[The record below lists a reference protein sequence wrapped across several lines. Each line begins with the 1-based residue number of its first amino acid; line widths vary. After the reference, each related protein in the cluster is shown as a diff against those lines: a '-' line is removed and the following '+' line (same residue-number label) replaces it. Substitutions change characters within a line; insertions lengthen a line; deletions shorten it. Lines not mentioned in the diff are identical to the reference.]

1 MGRYA
6 HAMYILRSYFA
17 NIFRMLS
24 QLAKRADI
32 GQKRISSLVRYLPS
46 AVRMSVSSRLLPPS
60 ILLRTKTIPFC
71 PTIGTEF
78 VRYLPLILFCPTSGT
93 EFVRYLPSFVLLS
106 VSARLLPPSILR
118 RTILFCLTSGTEF
131 FRKNPPCHNLS
142 LKFCIPALYIQTN
155 PVDRDLRLSHGISQ
169 LRT

>member
-1 MGRYA
+1 
-6 HAMYILRSYFA
+6 MYSFSTTVLNLNHRKYPPSDLTLQLWLNCSIQAVKIVLYLMKII
-17 NIFRMLS
+17 IFQS
-24 QLAKRADI
+24 TTQLAKRADI

-118 RTILFCLTSGTEF
+118 RTIWHLIFSEKILLVITC
-131 FRKNPPCHNLS
+131 R
-142 LKFCIPALYIQTN
+142 
-155 PVDRDLRLSHGISQ
+155 
-169 LRT
+169 

>member
-1 MGRYA
+1 MAVSPPRP
-6 HAMYILRSYFA
+6 
-17 NIFRMLS
+17 NIFNPLNIRVT
-24 QLAKRADI
+24 QLAKQADI
-32 GQKRISSLVRYLPS
+32 GQKRISSFVRYLPS
-46 AVRMSVSSRLLPPS
+46 TVRMSVSSRLLPPS
-60 ILLRTKTIPFC
+60 ILRRTKTILFY

-78 VRYLPLILFCPTSGT
+78 VRYLPLILFCP
-93 EFVRYLPSFVLLS
+93 
-106 VSARLLPPSILR
+106 
-118 RTILFCLTSGTEF
+118 TSGTEF

>member
-1 MGRYA
+1 MRLHVFKIYKIGCDTN
-6 HAMYILRSYFA
+6 LF
-17 NIFRMLS
+17 

-106 VSARLLPPSILR
+106 VSARLLPPSILL
-118 RTILFCLTSGTEF
+118 RTIWHLIFSEKILLVITC
-131 FRKNPPCHNLS
+131 R
-142 LKFCIPALYIQTN
+142 
-155 PVDRDLRLSHGISQ
+155 
-169 LRT
+169 